1 MSSLNSIMSIASS
14 GLQTAQTQ
22 LRTISDNV
30 ANVDTAG
37 YVRKVANQTAQVTA
51 GQGSGVGLQNIQ
63 NVTDQFLQAAS
74 LGSSADTGKAGILS
88 NILDQAQSLF
98 GDPNASGSYFSTLN
112 NVFSSFSSLAAN
124 PTTAGRAQALAQVS
138 TFLNQ
143 SSSLSTSL
151 SQLSTQVDQRMQTDV
166 SQVNTLLGQIDAL
179 NTEISRAAAGGGDV
193 TGSQNQQSQLVD
205 TLSSLMDVKVAANA
219 TGGMVVRASDG
230 TALAGDGTGPATVSY
245 DGSGPTGQLSV
256 TNGAGT
262 LTLPLGGRLSSGELR
277 GLLDLRNTELPS
289 VQGQLSELVSGVID
303 QLNAIHNAYSAV
315 PPPSTMTGSNTGLD
329 ATGAVSGFTGKTTI
343 AEVNQTTGVLDHR
356 IDIDF
361 DAGALSVDGGAAT
374 SFTPATFVSAL
385 NSAMGGGSASFANGA
400 LTLNA
405 PAGDGVAIQD
415 NAATPASNG
424 GKGFSDYFGL
434 NDLIS
439 STGLSNYNTGLSST
453 DASGFPAG
461 QTIKFRI
468 TDANGTPVQD
478 VTVTTP
484 AGTTMASLVGAMN
497 ASPNGVGAYGAF
509 TLDANGAL
517 SFTPVAGSGLSLSVV
532 QDNTANTGTGA
543 SISQLFGIGDT
554 VRNSRASA
562 YSVKS
567 SLVSAPSGLALAK
580 LNLSASAGTAVL
592 AAADS
597 SGADALGQ
605 AGLAVHSFNAAGG
618 LAASTTSLS
627 DYAATISASIARKSA
642 NADAASTQ
650 AQAVSTEAT
659 SRRSS
664 YEGVNL
670 DDELVKLTT
679 YQQSYNASAR
689 MIQAAKDMYD
699 TLLGMVN

>member
-37 YVRKVANQTAQVTA
+37 YVRKVANQSAQVTA
-51 GQGSGVGLQNIQ
+51 GQGSGVGVQSIQ

-74 LGSSADTGKAGILS
+74 LSSSADSGKSGILS

-112 NVFSSFSSLAAN
+112 NVFSSFSSLASN
-124 PTTAGRAQALAQVS
+124 PTTAGRAQALSQVS
-138 TFLNQ
+138 TFLSQ
-143 SSSLSTSL
+143 SASLSTSL
-151 SQLSTQVDQRMQTDV
+151 TQLSTQVDQRMQADV
-166 SQVNTLLGQIDAL
+166 GQVNTLLSQIDAL
-179 NTEISRAAAGGGDV
+179 NSQISRAASTGGDV
-193 TGSQNQQSQLVD
+193 TGSQNQQSQLID
-205 TLSSLMDVKVAANA
+205 TLSSLMDVKVTANA
-219 TGGMVVRASDG
+219 TGGVVVRTSDG
-230 TALAGDGTGPATVSY
+230 TALAGDGTGPATISY
-245 DGSGPTGQLSV
+245 DASGPTGQLSV

-262 LTLPLGGRLSSGELR
+262 LTLPLGGRLTSGEMR
-277 GLLDLRNTELPS
+277 GLLDLRNTELPA
-289 VQGQLSELVSGVID
+289 VQGQLSELTSGVVD

-315 PPPSTMTGSNTGLD
+315 PPPSTMSGSNTGLD
-329 ATGAVSGFTGKTTI
+329 AASAVSGFSGKTTI

-361 DAGALSVDGGAAT
+361 DAGTMSVDGGAAT
-374 SFTPATFVSAL
+374 SFTPATFISTL
-385 NSAMGGGSASFANGA
+385 NSAMGGGSASFTNGA

-405 PAGDGVAIQD
+405 PSGDGIAIQD
-415 NAATPASNG
+415 DATTPASNG

-439 STGLSNYNTGLSST
+439 STGVSNYNTGLSST
-453 DASGFPAG
+453 DASGYPAG

-468 TDANGTPVQD
+468 TDANGTPIQD

-484 AGTTMASLVGAMN
+484 AGGTMASLVGAMN
-497 ASPNGVGAYGAF
+497 ASPNGVGAYGSF

-517 SFTPVAGSGLSLSVV
+517 TFTPIAGSGLSLSVV
-532 QDNTANTGTGA
+532 QDNTANTATGT
-543 SISQLFGIGDT
+543 SLSQLFGIGDAA
-554 VRNSRASA
+554 RNSRAST

-567 SLVSAPSGLALAK
+567 SLVSAPSGLALAQ
-580 LNLSASAGTAVL
+580 LNLSAATGTAVL

-605 AGLAVHSFNAAGG
+605 AGLSVHSFNAAGG
-618 LAASTTSLS
+618 LAASTTTLS